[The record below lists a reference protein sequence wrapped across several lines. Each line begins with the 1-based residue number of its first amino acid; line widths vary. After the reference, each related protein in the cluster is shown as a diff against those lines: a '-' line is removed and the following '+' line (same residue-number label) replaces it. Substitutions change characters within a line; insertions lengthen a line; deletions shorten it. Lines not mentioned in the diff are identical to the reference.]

1 MKRYS
6 GGPVFLRAV
15 ATVELLTVLE
25 PVLQLRDPRIR
36 IVRMGPLGVRHLL
49 LAGRILFATA
59 GYNDRQMSNQAT
71 VPPSPEADTGRLF
84 ALLLQVGLQPEDA
97 HEFVQNLQRMAAQN
111 VIERFGSEL
120 EAQSKVQ
127 QAEVVAVQEDVKSI
141 RWLIVALIIG
151 AALLTTIG
159 QFVLTAVGPSQ

>member
-1 MKRYS
+1 MDS
-6 GGPVFLRAV
+6 
-15 ATVELLTVLE
+15 EL
-25 PVLQLRDPRIR
+25 
-36 IVRMGPLGVRHLL
+36 
-49 LAGRILFATA
+49 GRKDITITILFATA
-59 GYNDRQMSNQAT
+59 GYNDRQMSNRAT

-84 ALLLQVGLQPEDA
+84 ALLLKVGLQPEDA

-159 QFVLTAVGPSQ
+159 QLVLTAVGPTAR

>member
-1 MKRYS
+1 
-6 GGPVFLRAV
+6 
-15 ATVELLTVLE
+15 
-25 PVLQLRDPRIR
+25 
-36 IVRMGPLGVRHLL
+36 
-49 LAGRILFATA
+49 
-59 GYNDRQMSNQAT
+59 MSNQAT